1 MAADAEAYDANAEAP
16 RATTDHSPR
25 VLFGAPPTARLLFTG
40 AARDAR
46 RAARAVHAGARPVS
60 ERIEG

>member
-25 VLFGAPPTARLLFTG
+25 GCCLVLLPPPGCSSQVLHAMLDALHELYTQARG
-40 AARDAR
+40 R
-46 RAARAVHAGARPVS
+46 
-60 ERIEG
+60 